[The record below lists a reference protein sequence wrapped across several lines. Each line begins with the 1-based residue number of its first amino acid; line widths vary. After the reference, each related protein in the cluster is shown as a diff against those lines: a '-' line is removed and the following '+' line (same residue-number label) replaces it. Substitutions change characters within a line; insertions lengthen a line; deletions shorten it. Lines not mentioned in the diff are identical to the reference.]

1 MIPALIISIWN
12 DPIIQV
18 FCCTW
23 NMGEVEPVGDIIHLF
38 DDVGDHICGF
48 SNQGKVAHDIYAI
61 GWSIRLLLIFCLA
74 QSSR

>member
-1 MIPALIISIWN
+1 
-12 DPIIQV
+12 
-18 FCCTW
+18 
-23 NMGEVEPVGDIIHLF
+23 MGEVEPVGDIIHLF